1 MIKGDSHLSHYL
13 QYLLKPHILCWAVFS
28 FWALTAQAG
37 KNEKI
42 AQLIDQRLDY
52 MKDVAGYKAEN
63 HLPIEDLPQERKVI
77 EKSLVETESLGLEG
91 ESVRN
96 FMIAQISVAKT
107 IQYRYRA
114 DWLSVP
120 EKNWKPRDLADIRQ
134 RISALSDATIRQ
146 IADEL
151 KNKRGVKVD
160 YCSSIQTMQRHNLK
174 TSDKEMLCLALN
186 QITLK

>member
-1 MIKGDSHLSHYL
+1 M
-13 QYLLKPHILCWAVFS
+13 LCWAVFS

-134 RISALSDATIRQ
+134 
-146 IADEL
+146 
-151 KNKRGVKVD
+151 
-160 YCSSIQTMQRHNLK
+160 
-174 TSDKEMLCLALN
+174 
-186 QITLK
+186 